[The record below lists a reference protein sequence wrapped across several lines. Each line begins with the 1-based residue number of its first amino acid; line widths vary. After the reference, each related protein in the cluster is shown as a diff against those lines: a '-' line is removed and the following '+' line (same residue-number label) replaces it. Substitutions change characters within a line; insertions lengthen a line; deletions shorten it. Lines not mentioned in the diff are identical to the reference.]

1 LVEGLPLAAVNY
13 WVGKNFPLKMEAV
26 HSGMLVPACHPTTCC
41 HNSEFSN
48 KNFPTFVKLQG
59 SSFTPQISLLDPP

>member
-26 HSGMLVPACHPTTCC
+26 HSGMLVPACQPTTY
-41 HNSEFSN
+41 NSEFN
-48 KNFPTFVKLQG
+48 NTNFPAFVKLEG
-59 SSFTPQISLLDPP
+59 SSFTPQNSLLDPP